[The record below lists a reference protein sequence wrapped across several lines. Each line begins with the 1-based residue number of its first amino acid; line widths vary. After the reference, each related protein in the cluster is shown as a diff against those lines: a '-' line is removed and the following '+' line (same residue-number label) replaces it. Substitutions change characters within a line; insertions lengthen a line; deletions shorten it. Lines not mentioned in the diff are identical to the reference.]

1 MTDFVTEIKNDLH
14 ALWAR
19 LSAEG
24 HALAASVEAMYE
36 KALNAA
42 ETAEKTTVAEAM
54 PVVAEAVETVE
65 TDAKTVATDAEAA
78 AEGAV
83 TEATGA

>member
-1 MTDFVTEIKNDLH
+1 MTDFVTEIQNDLH

-24 HALAASVEAMYE
+24 HSLAASVEAMWH
-36 KALNAA
+36 KAVAA
-42 ETAEKTTVAEAM
+42 GEETASEAE

-65 TDAKTVATDAEAA
+65 TDAKTVVVDAEKNAEAA
-78 AEGAV
+78 AQ
-83 TEATGA
+83 